1 MSVTANTNQA
11 QRTNLANVNDD
22 PHGLDIYEEKP
33 NIDHLE
39 TSSIQDEKVK
49 ETSQVGDY
57 SGFTQKTDPKEIKLV
72 RKLDLY
78 IMVRP
83 LTSFSPWLSVHVL
96 DRLPQRGVRDPADVN
111 LRPVCGLCTG
121 STTLTETPSPWPN
134 CHPW

>member
-33 NIDHLE
+33 NVDHLE

-78 IMVRP
+78 IMVRSLQP
-83 LTSFSPWLSVHVL
+83 SNPPSLRTKCSRCAGSSTSTDMQGP
-96 DRLPQRGVRDPADVN
+96 
-111 LRPVCGLCTG
+111 C
-121 STTLTETPSPWPN
+121 
-134 CHPW
+134 

>member
-33 NIDHLE
+33 NVDHLE
-39 TSSIQDEKVK
+39 TSSVSDEKVK

-78 IMVRP
+78 IMVRSLHSSIP
-83 LTSFSPWLSVHVL
+83 SHQMCSMARFPRPTCKDS
-96 DRLPQRGVRDPADVN
+96 ADVHLDQSVVN
-111 LRPVCGLCTG
+111 VLAQLPRPKR
-121 STTLTETPSPWPN
+121 
-134 CHPW
+134 HRAR